1 MRRLHWR
8 IYLALLASLLVFGVL
23 LGALWRQLLDPPAD
37 LDDLTVGELVA
48 VLPPAD
54 APREAYA
61 KPAARLSASWGA
73 TVAVFD
79 ENGRWLGGSESLR
92 PALEHLREHR
102 LRDRPLGRAAMPPMS
117 SRSNWPGRR
126 REIDLPDGR
135 TVRLWQVRPFGGR
148 PPHPLYGLVLV
159 GLAAAASSYAVARSL
174 TRRLERVKHGM
185 EAFGAGNLA
194 TRAPVEGRDEIAG
207 LAKSFNHAAERIQ
220 QLVASHKALLANASH
235 ELRSPL
241 TRLRMAVE
249 LLPEAGAERRP
260 ELEHEAARSLA
271 EIDGLVEEIL
281 TASRLEAQPEAALQR
296 SSFDL
301 LEVVR
306 EEGGS
311 RGALVSGS
319 PTPILADERLLRRA
333 VRNLIDNA
341 LRHGAPPVE
350 AAVSASSGFAEVRVS
365 DHGAGVPEAERER
378 IFEPFYRRPGKS
390 EAESG
395 TGLGLALVR
404 RIARAHG
411 GDVWV
416 ASSDPPGIGAVLVL
430 RIAIP

>member
-1 MRRLHWR
+1 MKRLHWR

-48 VLPPAD
+48 ILPSAN
-54 APREAYA
+54 APPEAYT

-73 TVAVFD
+73 TVGVFD

-92 PALEHLREHR
+92 PALEHLRGHR
-102 LRDRPLGRAAMPPMS
+102 LRDRPLGRAPMS
-117 SRSNWPGRR
+117 PLASRSNWPGRR

-159 GLAAAASSYAVARSL
+159 GLAAAAASYAVARSL
-174 TRRLERVKHGM
+174 TRRLERVQRGM

-194 TRAPVEGRDEIAG
+194 TRAPVEGQDEIAG
-207 LAKSFNHAAERIQ
+207 LAQSFNQAADRIER
-220 QLVASHKALLANASH
+220 LVAGHKALLANASH

-249 LLPEAGAERRP
+249 LLPESGAERRP
-260 ELEHEAARSLA
+260 ELEQEATKSLA
-271 EIDGLVEEIL
+271 EIDRLVEEIL
-281 TASRLEAQPEAALQR
+281 TASRLEAQPEASLQR
-296 SSFDL
+296 TSFDL
-301 LEVVR
+301 LQLVR
-306 EEGGS
+306 EEAEPGGIE
-311 RGALVSGS
+311 VSGP

-333 VRNLIDNA
+333 VRNLIENA

-350 AAVSASSGFAEVRVS
+350 ATVSAASGFAEVRVS
-365 DHGAGVPEAERER
+365 DQGTGVPEAERER

-411 GDVWV
+411 GEAW
-416 ASSDPPGIGAVLVL
+416 AEAQPNGAVFVL
-430 RIAIP
+430 RLAMP

>member
-1 MRRLHWR
+1 MKRLHWR

-48 VLPPAD
+48 ILPPAD
-54 APREAYA
+54 APPEAYA
-61 KPAARLSASWGA
+61 RPAARLSASWGA
-73 TVAVFD
+73 TVVVFD
-79 ENGRWLGGSESLR
+79 ENGRWLGGSEPLR
-92 PALEHLREHR
+92 QVVEHMREHR
-102 LRDRPLGRAAMPPMS
+102 PRDRPLGRATMPP
-117 SRSNWPGRR
+117 RSNWPGRR

-135 TVRLWQVRPFGGR
+135 SVRLWQVRPFGGR

-159 GLAAAASSYAVARSL
+159 GLAAAAASYAVARSL
-174 TRRLERVKHGM
+174 TRRLERVQRGM
-185 EAFGAGNLA
+185 EAFGAGDLA
-194 TRAPVEGRDEIAG
+194 TRAPIEGRDEIAR
-207 LAKSFNHAAERIQ
+207 LAQSFNQAAERIQ
-220 QLVASHKALLANASH
+220 QLVAGHKALLANASH

-241 TRLRMAVE
+241 ARLRMAVE

-281 TASRLEAQPEAALQR
+281 AASRLEAQAEAALQR

-319 PTPILADERLLRRA
+319 PTPIVADERLLRRA
-333 VRNLIDNA
+333 VRNLIENA

-350 AAVSASSGFAEVRVS
+350 VTVSVSSGFAEVRVS
-365 DHGAGVPEAERER
+365 DKGMGVPEAERER

-411 GDVWV
+411 GEAWAEAQPD
-416 ASSDPPGIGAVLVL
+416 GAVFVL
-430 RIAIP
+430 RLAMPCAMP